1 MATTAAP
8 DKVHLSALPPAS
20 GRAGIV
26 GTIRSEYTKL
36 WSVRSTYWTLLV
48 LVLVCIGLCWLI
60 SGEIASH
67 FNQIGTPGHPNF
79 DATNVSLEPLSLGML
94 VIAVLGTLVITT
106 EYSTGMIRTSLTA
119 QPRRGVVYVGKALVF
134 GVIALVIGEVLSFIM
149 FFLGQALLHSTGRS
163 VTLSDSG
170 VTTAVVGGG
179 LFLAVCGLFAFGIG
193 SIIRHTA
200 GAIAATIGLLFV
212 LPIVWNALP
221 QSWQNDGFKF
231 LPSQAGMSIWRTRPQ
246 VYYYGR
252 WTEFL
257 IFVGYT
263 AALLIVGYILF
274 KRRDA

>member
-1 MATTAAP
+1 MASTLTP
-8 DKVHLSALPPAS
+8 EHIQLSDLPPTS
-20 GRAGIV
+20 GHAGIV
-26 GTIRSEYTKL
+26 GTIRSEYTKIR
-36 WSVRSTYWTLLV
+36 SVRSTYWTLFALV
-48 LVLVCIGLCWLI
+48 VVCIGLCALI
-60 SGEIASH
+60 TAEVASH
-67 FNQIGTPGHPNF
+67 WNQIGSPGHPDF
-79 DATNVSLEPLSLGML
+79 DAANVALEPLSLGML
-94 VIAVLGTLVITT
+94 VIAVLGTLAITT

-119 QPRRGVVYVGKALVF
+119 MPRRGVVYLAKALVF
-134 GVIALVIGEVLSFIM
+134 GVIALVVGEVLSFIM

-200 GAIAATIGLLFV
+200 GAIAASIGVLFV

-257 IFVGYT
+257 IFAGYT
-263 AALLIVGYILF
+263 VALLIVGYVLF

>member
-1 MATTAAP
+1 MATSTVP
-8 DKVHLSALPPAS
+8 EHVKLSDLPPAS
-20 GRAGIV
+20 GRAGLP
-26 GTIRSEYTKL
+26 GALRSEYTKI

-48 LVLVCIGLCWLI
+48 LVVVCIGLCALI
-60 SGEIASH
+60 SGEVASH
-67 FNQIGTPGHPNF
+67 WNQIGQPGHPNF
-79 DATNVSLEPLSLGML
+79 DAANVALEPLSLGML
-94 VIAVLGTLVITT
+94 VIAVLGTLSITT

-119 QPRRGVVYVGKALVF
+119 MPRRGVVFVAKALVF
-134 GVIALVIGEVLSFIM
+134 GVMALVIGEVLSFIM

-163 VTLSDSG
+163 VTLSDPG

-179 LFLAVCGLFAFGIG
+179 LFLAACGLFAFGIG

-200 GAIAATIGLLFV
+200 GAIAASIGLLFV

-231 LPSQAGMSIWRTRPQ
+231 LPSQAGMDIWRTRPQ
-246 VYYYGR
+246 SYYYGH

-263 AALLIVGYILF
+263 AALLVIGYILF

>member
-1 MATTAAP
+1 MATTTAP
-8 DKVHLSALPPAS
+8 DKVHLSALPPAT

-67 FNQIGTPGHPNF
+67 FNQIGTPGHPDF

-119 QPRRGVVYVGKALVF
+119 QPRRGVVYAGKALVF

-149 FFLGQALLHSTGRS
+149 FFLGQALLNSTGRS
-163 VTLSDSG
+163 QTLSDTG
-170 VTTAVVGGG
+170 VLQAVIGGG
-179 LFLAVCGLFAFGIG
+179 LFLAVCGLFALGIG
-193 SIIRHTA
+193 SILRHTA
-200 GAIAATIGLLFV
+200 GAIAASIGLLFV
-212 LPIVWNALP
+212 LPIIWNALP
-221 QSWQNDGFKF
+221 QSWQNDGGKF
-231 LPSQAGMSIWRTRPQ
+231 LPSTAGMYVWRVRAQP
-246 VYYYGR
+246 YMYGH

-257 IFVGYT
+257 IFAGYA
-263 AALLIVGYILF
+263 AALLVIGYVLF